1 MSPQEE
7 HKKTDKFTL
16 FVYCNFLVLLS
27 TTVCNQIINKQ
38 NVNIA
43 DETDYSF
50 LSRYHYVADKSFI
63 QPSLKLY
70 KIKELFKKTIL
81 NSSLNYHVYWDTLYH
96 IIYLKLF
103 LSHHC
108 SQCKCKLHNFKTYVY
123 LNHSSSHLQTNK
135 HTKLKT
141 VYVSLEF
148 KF

>member
-1 MSPQEE
+1 MWW
-7 HKKTDKFTL
+7 TCLL
-16 FVYCNFLVLLS
+16 F
-27 TTVCNQIINKQ
+27 
-38 NVNIA
+38 
-43 DETDYSF
+43 
-50 LSRYHYVADKSFI
+50 SR
-63 QPSLKLY
+63 LY

-81 NSSLNYHVYWDTLYH
+81 NSSLNSHVYWETLYH

-141 VYVSLEF
+141 VYMLVQNLNSKLNMWTSLILPNPDF
-148 KF
+148 VTIQT